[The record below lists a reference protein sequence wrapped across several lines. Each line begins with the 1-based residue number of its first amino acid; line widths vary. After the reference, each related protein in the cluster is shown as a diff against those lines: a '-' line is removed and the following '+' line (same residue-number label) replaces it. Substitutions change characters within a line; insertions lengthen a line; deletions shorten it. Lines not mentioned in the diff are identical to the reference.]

1 MTDAVIRL
9 THVSKSFSRGRNIS
23 PWQQWWA
30 ARQNPTPSNQGLLR
44 NVIDDVSLTVGAG
57 ERVALIGK
65 NGAGK
70 STLLKLISQILVP
83 DSGEITVRGRISSL
97 LELGIGFHPEMTGSE
112 NVYFYGSLMG
122 MQRSEVVHLFA
133 EIEAFADIGEYI
145 NQPVKVYSSGMYQR
159 LAFASAFAMRPDVLI
174 ADEGL
179 SVGDA
184 TFQQKCLNRIEELG
198 KQGTTILIVAHN
210 ASAMLRI
217 ATRGIWLDNGVIRLD
232 GSITEVAEAYAE
244 YTTIDAFKRE
254 IYAESKPDE
263 SEVPPQRWINPYVLI
278 SESVQ
283 VQELAV
289 SSSVEPEWDVQ
300 QPLQIRADIVVT
312 APCYLGRVRVR
323 LIVAADNTPLLENDY
338 LNGDARLF
346 IQGTHTITAMIPPL
360 SVKSGLYRVGV
371 AVFDADGFEREAAN
385 SSLFVRVHNNTAV
398 RDASLLTEATI
409 IVE

>member
-9 THVSKSFSRGRNIS
+9 NHVSKSFSRGRNIA

-30 ARQNPTPSNQGLLR
+30 ARQNAATRTQGLLR

-122 MQRSEVVHLFA
+122 MQRSEVTHLFA

-210 ASAMLRI
+210 AAAMLRI
-217 ATRGIWLDNGVIRLD
+217 ATRGIWLDNGVIRQD
-232 GSITEVAEAYAE
+232 APITQVAESYAE
-244 YTTIDAFKRE
+244 FTTLDAFKR
-254 IYAESKPDE
+254 ATDVHPD
-263 SEVPPQRWINPYVLI
+263 VPQRITSPYVLM
-278 SESVQ
+278 SESVR

-289 SSSVEPEWDVQ
+289 HGNVNSEWDVQ
-300 QPLQIRADIVVT
+300 QPLKIRAEIMVT
-312 APCYLGRVRVR
+312 APSYVGRIRVR

-338 LNGDARLF
+338 LNGDARVF
-346 IQGTHTITAMIPPL
+346 VRGSHTITATIPPL
-360 SVKSGLYRVGV
+360 SVKPGLYRVGV
-371 AVFDADGFEREAAN
+371 AVFDADGYDREAGN
-385 SSLFVRVHNNTAV
+385 SSLFVRVHNNMVA
-398 RDASLLTEATI
+398 RDASLLTESTI